1 MPGRKYSFR
10 SRKPALGVGALSGL
24 ASTGVQKAM
33 GSGLYLRKGGLVSQ
47 VETDGHG
54 LYLKPYKGKSFCQE
68 NIILR
73 PNEVKQLTLGVGFMM
88 SDGVVLVSL
97 ANSLRKK
104 RCSIQN
110 EVNLEDT
117 INIITAIS
125 NNSEKTINIQENEL
139 LCFVCYKKL

>member
-1 MPGRKYSFR
+1 MNIHKFNV
-10 SRKPALGVGALSGL
+10 KP
-24 ASTGVQKAM
+24 K
-33 GSGLYLRKGGLVSQ
+33 
-47 VETDGHG
+47 H
-54 LYLKPYKGKSFCQE
+54 KPYKTIKWIISQDVKHSVEKINTNTWKIFGQE
-68 NIILR
+68 NIILQ

-88 SDGVVLVSL
+88 SDGVVLTSL

-117 INIITAIS
+117 INIITTIS
-125 NNSEKTINIQENEL
+125 NNSKETINIQENEL

>member
-1 MPGRKYSFR
+1 MNIHKFNVKPKYGSHKTIKWLIPQDLKH
-10 SRKPALGVGALSGL
+10 SVEKINT
-24 ASTGVQKAM
+24 STWKI
-33 GSGLYLRKGGLVSQ
+33 
-47 VETDGHG
+47 
-54 LYLKPYKGKSFCQE
+54 FCQE
-68 NIILR
+68 NIILQ

-88 SDGVVLVSL
+88 SDGVVLVCL

-117 INIITAIS
+117 INIITTIS
-125 NNSEKTINIQENEL
+125 NNSKETINIQENEL

>member
-1 MPGRKYSFR
+1 
-10 SRKPALGVGALSGL
+10 
-24 ASTGVQKAM
+24 
-33 GSGLYLRKGGLVSQ
+33 
-47 VETDGHG
+47 
-54 LYLKPYKGKSFCQE
+54 
-68 NIILR
+68 
-73 PNEVKQLTLGVGFMM
+73 MM

-117 INIITAIS
+117 INIITTIS
-125 NNSEKTINIQENEL
+125 NNNSKETINIQENEL